1 MDQDNEQYKRQQ
13 DATTRDL
20 QLLMHY
26 DEQDQANAREQRGYD
41 FQMKR
46 DEQNFGQNKELAK
59 MGYQQQERMSNI
71 NYNQDINKLRLTN
84 DLQTNKDLQTRI
96 MDMRQQGYS
105 DQDIQNTIYGGGNT
119 KQSSVADFIKGK
131 E

>member
-1 MDQDNEQYKRQQ
+1 MAKMGMDQDNEQYKRQQ

-46 DEQNFGQNKELAK
+46 DEQNFDQQKELAK
-59 MGYQQQERMSNI
+59 IKNQYDMNQIAATQRFTAGQNASQNQISQINNLVDNGVSYEDAKARVMGTSGQ
-71 NYNQDINKLRLTN
+71 
-84 DLQTNKDLQTRI
+84 QTNVGD
-96 MDMRQQGYS
+96 Y
-105 DQDIQNTIYGGGNT
+105 
-119 KQSSVADFIKGK
+119 IKSK

>member
-46 DEQNFGQNKELAK
+46 DEQNFGQQKELAK
-59 MGYQQQERMSNI
+59 MGYNQAERMSNI

-84 DLQTNKDLQTRI
+84 DLQTNKDLQTRV

-105 DQDIQNTIYGGGNT
+105 DQDIQNTIYGGGT
-119 KQSSVADFIKGK
+119 QQSSVADFIKGK

>member
-46 DEQNFGQNKELAK
+46 DEQNFDQQKELAK
-59 MGYQQQERMSNI
+59 MGYQNQYNLSNLGF
-71 NYNQDINKLRLTN
+71 NQDMAKLGMQQSYSTAQN
-84 DLQTNKDLQTRI
+84 ANQNQ
-96 MDMRQQGYS
+96 MDMIKAAMSQGATYQDAVNQVMGTSGQQT
-105 DQDIQNTIYGGGNT
+105 Q
-119 KQSSVADFIKGK
+119 V
-131 E
+131 

>member
-46 DEQNFGQNKELAK
+46 DEQNFGQQKELAK
-59 MGYQQQERMSNI
+59 MGYQN
-71 NYNQDINKLRLTN
+71 DTN
-84 DLQTNKDLQTRI
+84 QTNNRFRN
-96 MDMRQQGYS
+96 DMSLLNAKQGF
-105 DQDIQNTIYGGGNT
+105 DAGQNANSQKTSLINNLVNSGVSYEDAVNQVMGTSGSGL
-119 KQSSVADFIKGK
+119 
-131 E
+131 

>member
-46 DEQNFGQNKELAK
+46 DEQNFDQQKELAK
-59 MGYQQQERMSNI
+59 MGYQNQYNLSNLGF
-71 NYNQDINKLRLTN
+71 NQDMAKLG
-84 DLQTNKDLQTRI
+84 
-96 MDMRQQGYS
+96 MQQ
-105 DQDIQNTIYGGGNT
+105 
-119 KQSSVADFIKGK
+119 
-131 E
+131 

>member
-46 DEQNFGQNKELAK
+46 DEQNFGQQKELAK
-59 MGYQQQERMSNI
+59 MGYQNQKNLANLGFRNDMAQLAATQGFTSGQNATAQRNELIKAAMSQGMT
-71 NYNQDINKLRLTN
+71 YQDAVNQVMGT
-84 DLQTNKDLQTRI
+84 
-96 MDMRQQGYS
+96 
-105 DQDIQNTIYGGGNT
+105 GGGL
-119 KQSSVADFIKGK
+119 
-131 E
+131 

>member
-1 MDQDNEQYKRQQ
+1 
-13 DATTRDL
+13 L

-46 DEQNFGQNKELAK
+46 DEQNFGQQKELAK
-59 MGYQQQERMSNI
+59 MGYNQQERMSSI

-84 DLQTNKDLQTRI
+84 DMQTNQDLNKKVIDLRTQ
-96 MDMRQQGYS
+96 
-105 DQDIQNTIYGGGNT
+105 
-119 KQSSVADFIKGK
+119 
-131 E
+131 

>member
-46 DEQNFGQNKELAK
+46 DEQNFGQQKVLNT
-59 MGYQQQERMSNI
+59 MGYQN
-71 NYNQDINKLRLTN
+71 DTN
-84 DLQTNKDLQTRI
+84 QTNNRFRN
-96 MDMRQQGYS
+96 DMSLLNAKQGF
-105 DQDIQNTIYGGGNT
+105 DAGQNT
-119 KQSSVADFIKGK
+119 VAQNNELIKAAMSQGASYQDAVNQVMGTSGQQTQV
-131 E
+131 